1 MRRVGGEIMEKKK
14 ESYDENDA
22 FFFLYI
28 GKKEGQIKMIRVGDL
43 VEAYQVYEKESAR
56 IMLYRAFEK

>member
-1 MRRVGGEIMEKKK
+1 
-14 ESYDENDA
+14 
-22 FFFLYI
+22 
-28 GKKEGQIKMIRVGDL
+28 MIRVGDL